1 MLTLS
6 TSVEGANSL
15 LLRFISPH
23 TNPFCIVHQA
33 QLYILMDQMEPLILG
48 LPIVQNR
55 YFLSAK
61 KGKARTVLAAWD
73 SGKS

>member
-1 MLTLS
+1 
-6 TSVEGANSL
+6 
-15 LLRFISPH
+15 
-23 TNPFCIVHQA
+23 
-33 QLYILMDQMEPLILG
+33 MEPLILG

-55 YFLSAK
+55 NFLSAK